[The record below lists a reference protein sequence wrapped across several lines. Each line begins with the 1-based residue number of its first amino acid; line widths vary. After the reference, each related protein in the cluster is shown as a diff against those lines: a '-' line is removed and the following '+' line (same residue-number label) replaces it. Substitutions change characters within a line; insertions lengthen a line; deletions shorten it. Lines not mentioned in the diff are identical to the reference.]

1 MALNPLR
8 KWLSPDDP
16 VASAPEEPAADDD
29 IPGLRS
35 SLSLLIVRVKSNG
48 GKLPTE
54 AIPEIREA
62 GDQLFELLEFGDT
75 LAASGATIDTYA
87 MFTISAA
94 ITDYLPTSIDT
105 YLALPPQ
112 FLVSHRNAAVE
123 TPAEELVAQVTT
135 LRGGLIELAQSVYA
149 GDSERLSS
157 QRRFLETKFT
167 KSDLDL

>member
-35 SLSLLIVRVKSNG
+35 SLSLLI
-48 GKLPTE
+48 
-54 AIPEIREA
+54 
-62 GDQLFELLEFGDT
+62 
-75 LAASGATIDTYA
+75 
-87 MFTISAA
+87 
-94 ITDYLPTSIDT
+94 DYLPTSIDT

-112 FLVSHRNAAVE
+112 FLVSHRNAAGE